1 MEFFDIY
8 TPEGTPTGKKVE
20 RSIAH
25 EKGILHAA
33 VHIYI
38 YRIRNGKTEI
48 LLQKRSDT
56 KDSFPSCWDTSC
68 AGHVSAGET
77 FTEAA
82 LKELNEELGLSVSP
96 DSLIHLFNQLVEKIS
111 IFHSKTFCD
120 REFNKI
126 YKLYL
131 DCPETALS
139 FQKSEISALRW
150 MDADLLLSE
159 LENKNPDYCIM
170 PDTYKKALTE
180 IRSTNG

>member
-8 TPEGTPTGKKVE
+8 NPDGTPTGEKVE

-38 YRIRNGKTEI
+38 YRIQSGKTEI

-68 AGHVSAGET
+68 AGHVSSGEN

-82 LKELNEELGLSVSP
+82 LKELNEELGLSVSS
-96 DSLIHLFNQLVEKIS
+96 DSLIHLFDQLVEKVNV
-111 IFHSKTFCD
+111 FHSKTFRDC
-120 REFNKI
+120 EFNKV

-131 DCPETALS
+131 DCPETSLT
-139 FQKSEISALRW
+139 FQKSEISALKW
-150 MDADLLLSE
+150 MDAEHLLSE
-159 LENKNPDYCIM
+159 LENKSPDYCIM
-170 PDTYKKALTE
+170 IDTYKKALE
-180 IRSTNG
+180 KIKG